1 MNPALM
7 NQRGFVPQGY
17 QVAPA
22 LSPNAQSQPGALSG
36 NARGSVKMPMYP
48 QNQKIGL
55 GEAMMRIGTSGL
67 GQSATGG
74 GLGVYNAMGQTYGD
88 IMDYNRAREMD
99 EYAAREAQAL
109 EQQRRLDLQRKMERE
124 QTPEADEDAVGEVR
138 SAIAKLQAAKDMFT
152 QDDDSSLTGYN
163 WKAIASRLTGRTV
176 GNEDEAKRL
185 FLQEIRLDSVMQRVA
200 QTKGAISNAEMQLFA
215 SQAPTLDSNDVVWK
229 AWLDRQLLLQQK
241 ILRRLQTGQTVAP
254 DAPLDQD
261 LLATNNTTSISDP
274 EVDAL
279 VNQYAPDTTN

>member
-74 GLGVYNAMGQTYGD
+74 GLGVYNAMGQTYGN
-88 IMDYNRAREMD
+88 IMDYNRAREME

-124 QTPEADEDAVGEVR
+124 QTKANEPDVEG
-138 SAIAKLQAAKDMFT
+138 AAKALVNLQTAQEVLQGF
-152 QDDDSSLTGYN
+152 DDFDDVVGWKSMITRKWDQLTDN
-163 WKAIASRLTGRTV
+163 QRE
-176 GNEDEAKRL
+176 N
-185 FLQEIRLDSVMQRVA
+185 IRLKIETLKVDRVLANIA
-200 QTKGAISNAEMQLFA
+200 QTKGAISEREMDIFMSDQPSWMAGEEIWRNWINDYIAALRVMHTNLA
-215 SQAPTLDSNDVVWK
+215 NGTTVDTGARMSTMSNSGDY
-229 AWLDRQLLLQQK
+229 K
-241 ILRRLQTGQTVAP
+241 IISEEP
-254 DAPLDQD
+254 DP
-261 LLATNNTTSISDP
+261 NK
-274 EVDAL
+274 
-279 VNQYAPDTTN
+279 